1 MTADLK
7 EKLEYVKY
15 YSKLGWKVII
25 LDGKRPIT
33 REWTRKPLEVAE
45 IGKVLSKD
53 PHLNIGVVTGKLSGI
68 VAIDVDQPQIVGF
81 NPESAMKKGALAHT
95 TSKSHRLVFR
105 SNNPEVLAFSKK
117 ITRKWT
123 DLTEEEKE
131 KVVDREKYE
140 KAFEE
145 LKKQFEEGKITE
157 KEFERKIPVITLIEI
172 LGDGRQFVAPP
183 SLHPE
188 KGVKFEWIA
197 FSKSSEAILEVKNL
211 DELKKVLWESI
222 KNKEV
227 LFELFEKE
235 KLEETKKFPRDV
247 LEEWLEI
254 ILKSGKLRI
263 ARDYGNYITFLCPFH
278 PPDEHPSFT
287 IYRNTFLA
295 IDFHDGR
302 TYTLKELAN
311 ELGIQLPKGDVG
323 VKGAITAQKRT
334 FEETR
339 HARERDILKIVLAEL
354 VYPTKHLPYFDDFRI
369 FVGLRGD
376 EYRPIL
382 KAHYYAV
389 VSATNPRA
397 YAKTGDVL
405 VDLRVHVFTPLP
417 SGKGKGE
424 LIAAEKE
431 IMRKLKMKVGEPS
444 SLHPEQLV
452 GKVKVKERR
461 KETI

>member
-1 MTADLK
+1 
-7 EKLEYVKY
+7 
-15 YSKLGWKVII
+15 
-25 LDGKRPIT
+25 
-33 REWTRKPLEVAE
+33 
-45 IGKVLSKD
+45 
-53 PHLNIGVVTGKLSGI
+53 
-68 VAIDVDQPQIVGF
+68 
-81 NPESAMKKGALAHT
+81 
-95 TSKSHRLVFR
+95 

-131 KVVDREKYE
+131 KVVDREKHE
-140 KAFEE
+140 KEFKE
-145 LKKQFEEGKITE
+145 LRKQLEEGKITE
-157 KEFERKIPVITLIEI
+157 KEFKRKVPVITLIEV
-172 LGDGRQFVAPP
+172 LGDGRQFLAPP
-183 SLHPE
+183 SVHPG
-188 KGVKFEWIA
+188 KRVKFEWITPLPE
-197 FSKSSEAILEVKNL
+197 SSEAILEVKNL
-211 DELKKVLWESI
+211 DELKNVLWESI
-222 KNKEV
+222 GNKEV
-227 LFELFEKE
+227 LFELFERE
-235 KLEETKKFPRDV
+235 RLEETRRFPKVV
-247 LEEWLEI
+247 LESWFEVIRAKLNEI
-254 ILKSGKLRI
+254 EDR
-263 ARDYGNYITFLCPFH
+263 GNYIIFRCPFH
-278 PPDEHPSFT
+278 PPDDHPSFA

-295 IDFHDGR
+295 IDFHDWKV
-302 TYTLKELAN
+302 YTLKELAN
-311 ELGIQLPKGDVG
+311 ELGIQLPKGDMG
-323 VKGAITAQKRT
+323 VKGAITAQKRA

-397 YAKTGDVL
+397 YAKIGDVC